1 MPRRVPGDHRIR
13 RHVAPHQ
20 TPGGDHRSVPDA
32 RPGKDHGVLPDPHV
46 ITYYHVA
53 LTVRIAW
60 QICSFSMQ
68 QAEGVSS
75 NVLGV
80 VLASQQNLYAGS
92 YGTII
97 ADLQSR
103 ARVVVNDLRAPVS
116 PDANLII
123 GVPFIFRHKV
133 GPLFSQDFM
142 AESEKQPFQHNSKP
156 AFQKFSPVAQ
166 SAPDYSRPLARPFAL
181 RQCDPPRKRN

>member
-20 TPGGDHRSVPDA
+20 TPGGDHRSVPNA

-46 ITYYHVA
+46 ITYDHVA
-53 LTVRIAW
+53 LAVRIAR
-60 QICSFSMQ
+60 QICGFSKH
-68 QAEGVSS
+68 QAERISS

-80 VLASQQNLYAGS
+80 MLASQQNLYAGS

-103 ARVVVNDLRAPVS
+103 AGVVVNDLRAPIS
-116 PDANLII
+116 PDANMII
-123 GVPFIFRHKV
+123 GVPFVLRHKV
-133 GPLFSQDFM
+133 RPLFSQDFM
-142 AESEKQPFQHNSKP
+142 EESAKQPFQHNSTP
-156 AFQKFSPVAQ
+156 VFPTVSPFAQ
-166 SAPDYSRPLARPFAL
+166 AAPDYSRPPARPFA
-181 RQCDPPRKRN
+181 RPRSDPPSERN